1 MSSDVDENELRRRW
15 ESAWRGVGVNSDS
28 RTLFLD
34 LIARYSEPY
43 RAYHDLYHITECLS
57 VIEMA
62 NHLLERPHE
71 AILAVWFHDA
81 VYDPR
86 RSDNEV
92 RSAQLAEAA
101 LIAAG
106 ATGETSRRI
115 GDLILLTTHDR
126 DNLSGDGA
134 ILCDADL
141 AILGASPQRFAQYEA
156 DIRREYGWVPEV
168 VYRRERGRVLRR
180 FLSRP
185 FIYHTSFFQ
194 ERLEQAARLNLTRAM
209 EVYQI
214 SIPSE

>member
-1 MSSDVDENELRRRW
+1 MWD
-15 ESAWRGVGVNSDS
+15 SAWRGVGANSDG
-28 RTLFLD
+28 RPQFLD

-43 RAYHDLYHITECLS
+43 RAYHNLSHIIACLS

-71 AILAVWFHDA
+71 ATLALWFHDA

-86 RSDNEV
+86 RSDNEA
-92 RSAQLAEAA
+92 RSAQLAETA
-101 LIAAG
+101 LVMAG
-106 ATGETSRRI
+106 AAEDAARRI
-115 GDLILLTTHDR
+115 GDLIRLTTHDG
-126 DNLSGDGA
+126 DSLTGDGA

-141 AILGASPQRFAQYEA
+141 AILGASPLRFAQYEA

-185 FIYHTSFFQ
+185 SIYHTIFFQ
-194 ERLEQAARLNLTRAM
+194 QRLEQTARLNLTRAM
-209 EVYQI
+209 EAY
-214 SIPSE
+214 SPLIPSE